1 MHSVSVSAVA
11 GCADRAL
18 DVRRVAL
25 ALATA
30 TAIVT
35 GTARLAS
42 AACPWIVQP
51 EPDTVAADGTATP
64 TFDIVFDGLDQSSK
78 VFYGFTVA
86 SLDLAWQLASKGALP
101 PLKADARRL
110 QPKPTPAGAV
120 AYQLAADTIRPN
132 TIYLVAAD
140 RVLREL
146 EQIDAR
152 IEPAR
157 PMAVSELMPQ
167 LQPRTRGGTDWS
179 GPLPRR
185 SVPGFEI
192 ASAERT
198 PVGGGLSEGTGPA
211 AAAVQICA
219 YQVATH

>member
-1 MHSVSVSAVA
+1 MYSVSVSAVA
-11 GCADRAL
+11 RCALRPRDAPRI
-18 DVRRVAL
+18 AL

-30 TAIVT
+30 SAIVT
-35 GTARLAS
+35 GTAGLAS

-51 EPDTVAADGTATP
+51 EAQSVAADKVAAP
-64 TFDIVFDGLDQSSK
+64 VFDIVFDGLDQSSK
-78 VFYGFTVA
+78 IFYGFTVA
-86 SLDLAWQLASKGALP
+86 SLDLAWQLSNQGILP
-101 PLKADARRL
+101 PLQADARRL
-110 QPKPTPAGAV
+110 EPKRTPEGAI
-120 AYQLAADTIRPN
+120 AYQVAPDSIRPN

-140 RVLREL
+140 GVVHEL

-192 ASAERT
+192 AGARRT
-198 PVGGGLSEGTGPA
+198 AAVSVPEGTGPTT
-211 AAAVQICA
+211 AAVQICA
-219 YQVATH
+219 YQVAMR

>member
-11 GCADRAL
+11 GRVERSGDI
-18 DVRRVAL
+18 VRVAL
-25 ALATA
+25 AMATA
-30 TAIVT
+30 AAVVA
-35 GTARLAS
+35 GMARPGS

-51 EPDTVAADGTATP
+51 EAETVAAAASAKP
-64 TFDIVFDGLDQSSK
+64 AFDIVFDGLDQSSK
-78 VFYGFTVA
+78 IFYGFTVA
-86 SLDLAWQLASKGALP
+86 SLDLAWQLASEGALP
-101 PLKADARRL
+101 PLKADARPL
-110 QPKPTPAGAV
+110 EPKITPTGAI
-120 AYQLAADTIRPN
+120 AYRLAADTIQPS
-132 TIYLVAAD
+132 TIYLVAAN
-140 RVLREL
+140 RVVREL

-167 LQPRTRGGTDWS
+167 LRPRTRGGTDWS

-192 ASAERT
+192 AGAERT
-198 PVGGGLSEGTGPA
+198 PIGPQAAEGIGPQ

-219 YQVATH
+219 YQVAIH

>member
-1 MHSVSVSAVA
+1 MQSVSASAVA
-11 GCADRAL
+11 RRAL
-18 DVRRVAL
+18 RPRGAPRVAL

-35 GTARLAS
+35 GMAQLAS

-51 EPDTVAADGTATP
+51 ETETVAANGTATP
-64 TFDIVFDGLDQSSK
+64 TFDIVFDGLDQRSK

-86 SLDLAWQLASKGALP
+86 SLDLAWALANQGALP
-101 PLKADARRL
+101 SMRADARRL
-110 QPKPTPAGAV
+110 EPKVTPEGTI
-120 AYQLAADTIRPN
+120 AYQLAPDSLRPH
-132 TIYLVAAD
+132 TIYLVAANKE
-140 RVLREL
+140 VREL
-146 EQIDAR
+146 EQLQAR
-152 IEPAR
+152 IEPVR

-192 ASAERT
+192 AGGERSPSPAGVGDGIG
-198 PVGGGLSEGTGPA
+198 PV

-219 YQVATH
+219 YQVATR

>member
-11 GCADRAL
+11 GRAGRAG

-35 GTARLAS
+35 GMASLAS

-51 EPDTVAADGTATP
+51 EPDTAAGTATP

-78 VFYGFTVA
+78 IFYGFTVA
-86 SLDLAWQLASKGALP
+86 SLDLAWQLASQGALP

-110 QPKPTPAGAV
+110 QPKPTPAGAI

-132 TIYLVAAD
+132 TIYLVTAD

-167 LQPRTRGGTDWS
+167 LRPRTRGGTDWS

-192 ASAERT
+192 ASAER
-198 PVGGGLSEGTGPA
+198 PPAGAGLPERAGPA

>member
-11 GCADRAL
+11 RRADRAR
-18 DVRRVAL
+18 DVLRVAL

-30 TAIVT
+30 TAVVT
-35 GTARLAS
+35 GMARLAL

-51 EPDTVAADGTATP
+51 EAQTVAADSASP
-64 TFDIVFDGLDQSSK
+64 AFDIVFDGLDQRSK
-78 VFYGFTVA
+78 ILYGFTVA
-86 SLDLAWQLASKGALP
+86 SLDLAWQLADAGTLP
-101 PLKADARRL
+101 PLTRDARRL
-110 QPKPTPAGAV
+110 EPKITPAGAV
-120 AYQLAADTIRPN
+120 AYQVAPDTIRPN

-140 RVLREL
+140 RVVHEL

-167 LQPRTRGGTDWS
+167 LRPRTRGGTDWS

-185 SVPGFEI
+185 SLPGFEI
-192 ASAERT
+192 AGAER
-198 PVGGGLSEGTGPA
+198 SPA
-211 AAAVQICA
+211 APGLPEGVGPTAAALQICA
-219 YQVATH
+219 YQVAVR